1 MNIPQLLILLRL
13 LMSPVILFI
22 GWKFGVDGALA
33 ILILMYIGL
42 FSDIFDGII
51 ARKQNISTE
60 KLRRLDSQVDMLF
73 WVSIGISSWFIY
85 PELINSNIYYVGLV
99 FGMEILCYIISFIK
113 FGKETCTHA
122 FLSKI
127 WGLTLLGAFTS
138 ILGFGHTGFPF
149 AIAIIMGLI
158 SHLDVIMIILILP
171 KWQHDIPSSYHA
183 YLIRKGIEFK
193 KSKLL
198 NS

>member
-1 MNIPQLLILLRL
+1 MA
-13 LMSPVILFI
+13 PVILFI
-22 GWKFGVDGALA
+22 GWKYDENGALA

-73 WVSIGISSWFIY
+73 WVSIGISSWFVY
-85 PELINSNIYYVGLV
+85 PQLIEANIYYISLL
-99 FGMEILCYIISFIK
+99 FGMEILCYILSFIK

-127 WGLTLLGAFTS
+127 WGLTLLVAFTS
-138 ILGFGHTGFPF
+138 ILGFEHTGFPF
-149 AIAIIMGLI
+149 ALAIIMGLV
-158 SHLDVIMIILILP
+158 SHLDVIIIILILP